1 MTEARTIWLTDANG
15 AEVEGEA
22 SMEALDALLRELRD
36 ADEEHATVSVTDSD
50 EWNLEFGAASVL
62 LENVGPEGEEVG
74 TLPLGSATE
83 ARAIAREFLEG
94 RLRSAARPTVGALST
109 AASTAGRS
117 ATGSCTSSAPA
128 PAVRCR

>member
-83 ARAIAREFLEG
+83 ARAIAREFLRGDFAALRG
-94 RLRSAARPTVGALST
+94 RPWER
-109 AASTAGRS
+109 
-117 ATGSCTSSAPA
+117 
-128 PAVRCR
+128 